1 MCEGYGKSTK
11 NKLAA
16 NKHAVQESSMA
27 CQARW
32 CMSVNPSTQKSEVE
46 DLKFD
51 ASLDYTLSYK
61 LTHSLSI
68 HLLMRS
74 HSHHEP
80 SVSQE
85 LFLDAFLVALSTVAQ
100 GWA

>member
-1 MCEGYGKSTK
+1 
-11 NKLAA
+11 
-16 NKHAVQESSMA
+16 
-27 CQARW
+27 
-32 CMSVNPSTQKSEVE
+32 MSVNPSTQKSEVE

-74 HSHHEP
+74 RSHHEP

-85 LFLDAFLVALSTVAQ
+85 LFLDSFLVALSTVAQ